1 MSSEDSDF
9 IDAYSHPV
17 SGGKKASTKQCRMN
31 INALVMLKKIKWNVR
46 SSPFHARLNLF
57 NPTTGGAAKAN
68 FMSRNTFE
76 APLCYGK
83 ITLMAPVVDPK
94 TDNCDIVFFEEIV
107 INRSTVRVCD
117 VLSAIW
123 KFYNDTEPSK
133 DLIET
138 LTSLLANRTP
148 PGRLGPTYEQVV
160 TAYTQ
165 NLVVPQGALL
175 TESVFFNGLIPWDD
189 GTYYVNIVDEKAARD
204 AGVTPPDFDKLLA
217 IASAA

>member
-9 IDAYSHPV
+9 IDAYS
-17 SGGKKASTKQCRMN
+17 GGNKSAKNTCRMN
-31 INALVMLKKIKWNVR
+31 VQALVILKKLKWSIKT
-46 SSPFHARLNLF
+46 SPFSAQLQLF
-57 NPTTGGAAKAN
+57 PSAAAKHT
-68 FMSRNTFE
+68 FMSRATYE
-76 APLCYGK
+76 YPLCSGK

-94 TDNCDIVFFEEIV
+94 NSNCDIVFFEEIV
-107 INRSTVRVCD
+107 INRSSVRLCD

-138 LTSLLANRTP
+138 LTSLLSNRTSP
-148 PGRLGPTYEQVV
+148 PPEPKHSDVV

-175 TESVFFNGLIPWDD
+175 EKSFYFNGLIPWDD
-189 GTYYVNIVDEKAARD
+189 GTYYINLVDKA
-204 AGVTPPDFDKLLA
+204 TA
-217 IASAA
+217 IKADVLPV